1 MCKASPNASA
11 GTMGETFDA
20 NSTNY
25 INLYNQYLS
34 VGSMP
39 KQLKIIHYP
48 RLDTVMM
55 IEDAI
60 RGAKEYPTKAE
71 LLRRLPKKVMYQ
83 TFNLVLEYLQRSNK
97 IIVTKDGRIVWVFAD
112 RKKLRRLLTK

>member
-1 MCKASPNASA
+1 MN
-11 GTMGETFDA
+11 ETADPA
-20 NSTNY
+20 NY
-25 INLYNQYLS
+25 INLYN
-34 VGSMP
+34 
-39 KQLKIIHYP
+39 KQFMVEGVRKKRQIIHYP

-60 RGAKEYPTKAE
+60 RSAKEYPTKAE

-112 RKKLRRLLTK
+112 SEKLRKLLAESKKV

>member
-1 MCKASPNASA
+1 MKEASS
-11 GTMGETFDA
+11 T

-25 INLYNQYLS
+25 INLYSQY
-34 VGSMP
+34 VNVESMP
-39 KQLKIIHYP
+39 KRLKIIHYP

-97 IIVTKDGRIVWVFAD
+97 IIVTKDGKIVWVFAD
-112 RKKLRRLLTK
+112 SKKLRRLLAESKKV

>member
-1 MCKASPNASA
+1 MVEGMRK
-11 GTMGETFDA
+11 
-20 NSTNY
+20 
-25 INLYNQYLS
+25 
-34 VGSMP
+34 
-39 KQLKIIHYP
+39 KQQILHYP

-60 RGAKEYPTKAE
+60 RSAEEYPTKAE
-71 LLRRLPKKVMYQ
+71 LLRHLPKKVMYQ

-112 RKKLRRLLTK
+112 SGKLRKLLSESKKV

>member
-1 MCKASPNASA
+1 MNK
-11 GTMGETFDA
+11 TFDT

-25 INLYNQYLS
+25 INLYNQQFM
-34 VGSMP
+34 VGSVRKGP
-39 KQLKIIHYP
+39 KIIHYP

-60 RGAKEYPTKAE
+60 RSAKEYPTKAE
-71 LLRRLPKKVMYQ
+71 LLRSLPKKVMYQ
-83 TFNLVLEYLQRSNK
+83 TFNLVLKYLQRSNK

-112 RKKLRRLLTK
+112 SEKLRRLLAEIKKV

>member
-1 MCKASPNASA
+1 MGNVPRRPN
-11 GTMGETFDA
+11 
-20 NSTNY
+20 
-25 INLYNQYLS
+25 
-34 VGSMP
+34 
-39 KQLKIIHYP
+39 IIHYP

-60 RGAKEYPTKAE
+60 RDAKEYPTKAE
-71 LLRRLPKKVMYQ
+71 LLRHLPKKVMYQ

-112 RKKLRRLLTK
+112 DEKLRKLLAESSRIGTI

>member
-1 MCKASPNASA
+1 MVEA
-11 GTMGETFDA
+11 
-20 NSTNY
+20 
-25 INLYNQYLS
+25 
-34 VGSMP
+34 MP
-39 KQLKIIHYP
+39 IRPKIIHYP

-60 RGAKEYPTKAE
+60 RSAKEYPTKAE

-97 IIVTKDGRIVWVFAD
+97 IIVTKDGRIIWVFAD
-112 RKKLRRLLTK
+112 DEKLRKLLVQSEKV

>member
-1 MCKASPNASA
+1 M
-11 GTMGETFDA
+11 
-20 NSTNY
+20 
-25 INLYNQYLS
+25 

-39 KQLKIIHYP
+39 KELKIIHYP

-60 RGAKEYPTKAE
+60 RSAKEYPTKAE

-97 IIVTKDGRIVWVFAD
+97 IIVAKDGRIVWVFAD
-112 RKKLRRLLTK
+112 NEKLGRLLSESKKV